1 MVHASK
7 ALTASKAQSYFRKEY
22 ANSQNSYYTQG
33 ETLQGQWHGEF
44 AKELKLSGA
53 VDALAFDRL
62 ANGQNPET
70 GEQWIAHRNTQ
81 RTQDH
86 KELEHRAGLDL
97 TFNAPKTVSL
107 AALPGHDER
116 VRIAHAESVRTALD
130 AGQEYMQARM
140 GGDKPSQTT
149 GKWVAALF
157 EHDTARPVDGYPAP
171 HLHTHAVVFNMTRD
185 AEGQVRSMQP
195 QELYRVQSYM
205 TAVYQNELAG
215 RLKELGYELTA
226 GTNHAPDIKGFSKEY
241 LEAES
246 QRSQRIKIETA
257 ERGLSGRKAEEKI
270 AHSVRENKLDWSPE
284 KVHEAH
290 RLHQAEFG
298 GQADKVRLESLERKG
313 ITLTPEDS
321 ARQAKE
327 SIDFAK
333 NHLSERSSVHDQY
346 ELYREALWHRQGKT
360 RLADL
365 QKEVSLQESQGL
377 LQKVEH
383 VREHSPGARYAT
395 AESLRMERDLIQTV
409 INGKETRKQLE
420 HWTVADVQQK
430 YPQLNAGQA
439 QSLQEVMQSRDTFGS
454 VHGYAGVG
462 KTKFLQAVQPAFEAH
477 GYEVRGLAATSGAVK
492 EMQAV
497 GIEAQTLQ
505 MHLTKPEQGLQPR
518 YYIVDESS
526 LASTRML
533 HELTKTLQPA
543 DRVLF
548 VGDTKQH
555 ESIEAGRIYAQLR
568 EAGMAGT
575 SLREI
580 MRQQDPKLKEVVEDL
595 SRGQVK
601 TAVGKL
607 ADQGRIQEQPN
618 KLLRYEAIAEAYVK
632 GEGKTLI
639 VSPDNAS
646 RKALNLKVREKL
658 DLTGPSFEQGIL
670 VARQDLTKE
679 QRKVAASY
687 RVDDVVKFQR
697 ENKKLGIQKGE
708 LVSVLAVN
716 AHNNTLTVKVGSRVQ
731 TYSPDK
737 AHGVQLYER
746 QTREFSQGER
756 IQLTAPW
763 KDKGLANR
771 QTGTI
776 TSLDSKGNV
785 AVRMD
790 ADDRK
795 VRFNLKQMKH
805 LDYGYAVTSFSS
817 QGSTADR
824 VLVNIDTGDSRIN
837 RLLNERFAYVAI
849 SRARHDAQVFT
860 DNAKG
865 LAETMSRKQDK
876 EQALHPSEVA
886 EYRKQ
891 AVEIRQH
898 KQAQSVGMGMG
909 Y

>member
-7 ALTASKAQSYFRKEY
+7 ALTAGKAQSYYRKEF
-22 ANSQNSYYTQG
+22 ANAQNSYYTQG
-33 ETLQGQWHGEF
+33 QTLQGQWHGKF
-44 AKELKLSGA
+44 AEELKLQGA
-53 VDALAFDRL
+53 VSALAFDRL
-62 ANGQNPET
+62 ANGQSPET

-81 RTQDH
+81 RTQDG

-116 VRIAHAESVRTALD
+116 VRIAHAESVKAALD
-130 AGQEYMQARM
+130 AGQEYTQVRM

-215 RLKELGYELTA
+215 KLQALGYELTA

-241 LEAES
+241 LDAES

-270 AHSVRENKLDWSPE
+270 AHSVRENKLAWSPE
-284 KVHEAH
+284 QVHEAH
-290 RLHQAEFG
+290 RRHQAEFG
-298 GQADKVRLESLERKG
+298 GQADKVRLESLQRKG
-313 ITLTPEDS
+313 ITISPEDS

-327 SIDFAK
+327 SLDFAK

-346 ELYREALWHRQGKT
+346 ELYREALWQGQGKT
-360 RLADL
+360 TLSDIR
-365 QKEVSLQESQGL
+365 KEVDFQESQGL
-377 LQKVEH
+377 LHKINH

-395 AESLRMERDLIQTV
+395 VESLRMERDLIQAV

-420 HWTVADVQQK
+420 SWTVEEVREK
-430 YPQLNAGQA
+430 YPKLNAGQA
-439 QSLQEVMQSRDTFGS
+439 QSVADVMRSRDVYGS
-454 VHGYAGVG
+454 VHGFAGVG
-462 KTKFLQAVQPAFEAH
+462 KSFFLQTLQPAFEAH
-477 GYEVRGLAATSGAVK
+477 GYEVKGLAATSGAVK

-505 MHLTKPEQGLQPR
+505 RHLTAPEAGLQPR

-526 LASTRML
+526 LASTKMIHDFTSHL
-533 HELTKTLQPA
+533 KPT

-595 SRGQVK
+595 SRGHVQN
-601 TAVGKL
+601 ALRKL
-607 ADQGRIQEQPN
+607 SEQGRIQEQPN
-618 KLLRYEAIAEAYVK
+618 KLLRYEAIADAYVK
-632 GEGKTLI
+632 SEGRTLI

-646 RKALNLKVREKL
+646 RKALNLQVREKL
-658 DLTGPSFEQGIL
+658 DLSGPSFRQEIL

-687 RVDDVVKFQR
+687 RVEDVVKFTR
-697 ENKKLGIQKGE
+697 ESKKLGIPKGE
-708 LVSVLAVN
+708 LATVLAVN
-716 AHNNTLTVKVGSRVQ
+716 SRDNTLTVQVGKQVK
-731 TYSPDK
+731 TYSPQQ
-737 AHGVQLYER
+737 ASGVQVYER
-746 QTREFSQGER
+746 QTREFAQGER

-763 KDKGLANR
+763 KEKGLANR

-776 TSLDSKGNV
+776 RQLDSKGNV
-785 AVRMD
+785 EVRMD
-790 ADDRK
+790 AGNRK
-795 VRFNLKQMKH
+795 VRFNLWQMKH

-817 QGSTADR
+817 QGSTADQ
-824 VLVNIDTGDSRIN
+824 VLVNIDTGDSRLA
-837 RLLNERFAYVAI
+837 RLLNQRFAYVAI
-849 SRARHDAQVFT
+849 SRAKHDAQVFT

-865 LAETMSRKQDK
+865 LAESMGRKQDK
-876 EQALHPSEVA
+876 EQAMHPQEVA

-891 AVEIRQH
+891 AVEIRQN
-898 KQAQSVGMGMG
+898 KQAQSAGMGMG
-909 Y
+909 F